1 MKIQPMPVAGRTAT
15 RFDLAYASLMTFSI
29 VCIMVLEMLQPPVRL
44 LQIVLITVFG
54 RLPTGWECVRL
65 LVQKA
70 WPWLTLSDMF
80 FHLLVV
86 HLLMPDVTLQI
97 HLQKVAGVVLLACRY
112 IPMFVRFLTRR
123 ASGVWEAIVAHLDW
137 TIDDEVWCLSVEV
150 DGKVFSVTKDAVW
163 LVPRV
168 LMRCLKG
175 LAHVEA
181 RGGIACCVVRVL
193 WWLSSVC
200 SWAAAFGAM
209 RQAAHLIVWLLP
221 LLHAPSCPALEMQ
234 QRSIPSAP
242 TRDSRACFTFSGQPL
257 ACDELN
263 LARRFNRE
271 VMPLMLSA
279 SYADVRRAMT
289 DYGLYG
295 SAWHVGHAR
304 PDPSKRRTSDAEDR
318 GHNLLAQHATD
329 NVKLGHRLLSCAE
342 AKFLHA
348 NHVNCARPSSPGYT
362 GVRGTSAA
370 GLTCRQTSFAG
381 RLG

>member
-1 MKIQPMPVAGRTAT
+1 MLIKIFVVRPCAGAG
-15 RFDLAYASLMTFSI
+15 ASAPN
-29 VCIMVLEMLQPPVRL
+29 CA
-44 LQIVLITVFG
+44 LILVFG
-54 RLPTGWECVRL
+54 GPLTGWECVRL

-221 LLHAPSCPALEMQ
+221 LLHAPSCPALEWQ
-234 QRSIPSAP
+234 QHRRRGDAP
-242 TRDSRACFTFSGQPL
+242 PG
-257 ACDELN
+257 
-263 LARRFNRE
+263 RRPR
-271 VMPLMLSA
+271 
-279 SYADVRRAMT
+279 
-289 DYGLYG
+289 
-295 SAWHVGHAR
+295 
-304 PDPSKRRTSDAEDR
+304 KRRGARTQGALPQRQQDR
-318 GHNLLAQHATD
+318 
-329 NVKLGHRLLSCAE
+329 R
-342 AKFLHA
+342 
-348 NHVNCARPSSPGYT
+348 
-362 GVRGTSAA
+362 
-370 GLTCRQTSFAG
+370 
-381 RLG
+381 